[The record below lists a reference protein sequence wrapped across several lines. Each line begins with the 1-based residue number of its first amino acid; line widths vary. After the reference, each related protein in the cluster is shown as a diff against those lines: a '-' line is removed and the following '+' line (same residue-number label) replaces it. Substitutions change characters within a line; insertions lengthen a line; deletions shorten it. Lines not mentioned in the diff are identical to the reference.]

1 MVLGLDTGIMSGADV
16 LAAVAHG
23 ADFCFIGRAYLYGLM
38 AGGKEGVD
46 RTLEIM
52 RDEMTRTCK
61 LLGVNKLD
69 ELTPEHVKLNA
80 SV

>member
-1 MVLGLDTGIMSGADV
+1 
-16 LAAVAHG
+16 
-23 ADFCFIGRAYLYGLM
+23 M

>member
-1 MVLGLDTGIMSGADV
+1 
-16 LAAVAHG
+16 
-23 ADFCFIGRAYLYGLM
+23 
-38 AGGKEGVD
+38 
-46 RTLEIM
+46 M

-61 LLGVNKLD
+61 LLAVNKLD